1 LHVSPDIQ
9 DGCRG
14 RRLGLSSPVRRG
26 REKINQLLSREL
38 QEEILRDV
46 RSMIWSGWRDLNARL
61 LRPERSALPDW
72 ATSRH
77 IWKI

>member
-1 LHVSPDIQ
+1 MHVSPDLQ
-9 DGCRG
+9 DGCR
-14 RRLGLSSPVRRG
+14 RCWLGLSSPLRRV

-38 QEEILRDV
+38 QGEIVRDLPL
-46 RSMIWSGWRDLNARL
+46 MIWSGWRDLNARL

-77 IWKI
+77 M